1 MKKYIIG
8 MIAMIM
14 IVVAS
19 AFALTPKK
27 PAPKVENT
35 YWFLMDASGTHVT
48 NTQVSDPS
56 TLCPKRISPDCARLY
71 NESQTEIAG
80 GVRQVK
86 ASQANAQIDF
96 RSKN

>member
-19 AFALTPKK
+19 AFAMADKTA
-27 PAPKVENT
+27 PAKVSTTT
-35 YWFLMDASGTHVT
+35 YWFLMDGAGNVT
-48 NTQVSDPS
+48 TTQVTDPS
-56 TLCPKRISPDCARLY
+56 NLCPLSGDGCAREY
-71 NESQTEIAG
+71 NDSQTEIVG

-86 ASQANAQIDF
+86 SSQVNLEIDS
-96 RSKN
+96 RAKN